1 MARAVISATP
11 LTIRSLERIPI
22 LASII
27 ALAVAGIVLI
37 GWLLRAPLL
46 VQMLPWADPTVPHVA
61 VGLAIG
67 GVALMCVRSARR
79 ELRIVGVA
87 GAAILV
93 AIALLMFT
101 VDALPGGRAI
111 ERAFFTGGH
120 APGHL
125 QIPVNTAVSLLFVA
139 GGLAALAIPRFADS
153 RVPQFFGAVAL
164 LIAFVAFVGYA
175 FGFVGLYQ
183 PGRSLGMTPWTVVAI
198 HALAVGVI
206 FARKTVGFPA
216 LLSDPGAGGR
226 LARRL
231 LPAAIAIPFA
241 VAWIVAQG
249 ERAGYYSG
257 VIGDSLFTVLTVVA
271 LVWIVSRS
279 ARVVQRTDLARAQL
293 LAREAHEREV
303 AQQALIAAET
313 ASSAKSDFLAVMS
326 HELRT
331 PLTAII
337 GYEELL
343 ADGITGPVNTQQVQ
357 QLSRIKSSAQH
368 LLGLIDEILTFSRL
382 EAGRET
388 VHLEVIDVNRAIET
402 STELVAPLA
411 AEKKLGFAVYP
422 LDPPRTMR
430 TDSGKLRQ
438 IVVNLLANAVKFTSR
453 GGITL
458 TTSVDGSDLVLAVC
472 DTGVGITAE
481 HQERCFEAFWQAEQ
495 KATRR
500 ATGTGLGLTVTR
512 RLARLMGGDVT
523 LESATGHG
531 TTFTVRLPGVQPPTT
546 QPVAAMSAAAHQR
559 A

>member
-1 MARAVISATP
+1 M
-11 LTIRSLERIPI
+11 IRSLERIP
-22 LASII
+22 LFASAT
-27 ALAVAGIVLI
+27 ALAVSAIVLI
-37 GWLLRAPLL
+37 GWWLRAPLL
-46 VQMLPWADPTVPHVA
+46 MSMLPWAAPTLPHTAVA
-61 VGLAIG
+61 LALG
-67 GVALMCVRSARR
+67 GVALLCARSPRR
-79 ELRIVGVA
+79 ELRIVGLA
-87 GAAILV
+87 GAAGLV
-93 AIALLMFT
+93 VFALLVFGAHA
-101 VDALPGGRAI
+101 VPGGRAL
-111 ERAFFTGGH
+111 ERVFYSGGH
-120 APGHL
+120 APEHL
-125 QIPVNTAVSLLFVA
+125 RIPANTAVGLLF
-139 GGLAALAIPRFADS
+139 LAAGIGTLAVRRFADS
-153 RVPQFFGAVAL
+153 RMPQLFGAGAL

-183 PGRSLGMTPWTVVAI
+183 PGTSLGMTPWSVVAI
-198 HALAVGVI
+198 HALALGVI
-206 FARKTVGFPA
+206 FARSNVGFPA

-241 VAWIVAQG
+241 VAWAVAQG
-249 ERAGYYSG
+249 KRAGYYGG
-257 VIGDSLFTVLTVVA
+257 VIGDSLITVLTVVA

-279 ARVVQRTDLARAQL
+279 ARVVQRTDLSRAQL
-293 LAREAHEREV
+293 LAREQHEREV
-303 AQQALIAAET
+303 AEQALIAAET

-357 QLSRIKSSAQH
+357 QLSRIKASAQH

-388 VHLEVIDVNRAIET
+388 VHLELIDVNRAVET
-402 STELVAPLA
+402 SAELVAPLA

-430 TDSGKLRQ
+430 TDPGKIRQ

-458 TTSVDGSDLVLAVC
+458 TTSVEEGELVLSVC
-472 DTGVGITAE
+472 DSGVGIPPE
-481 HQERCFEAFWQAEQ
+481 HHERIFEPFWQAEQ

-512 RLARLMGGDVT
+512 RLARLMGGEVT
-523 LESATGHG
+523 VESASGQG
-531 TTFTVRLPGVQPPTT
+531 TIFTVRLPGVL
-546 QPVAAMSAAAHQR
+546 AATAPAVDVLPAVLHQR